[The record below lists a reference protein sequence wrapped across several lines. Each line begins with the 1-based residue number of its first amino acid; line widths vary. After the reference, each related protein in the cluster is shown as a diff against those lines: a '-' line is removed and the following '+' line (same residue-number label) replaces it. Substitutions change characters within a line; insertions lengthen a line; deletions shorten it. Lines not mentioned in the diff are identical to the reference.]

1 MADSGVFVTAIN
13 CMDGRV
19 QLPVIE
25 FMKKNYQA
33 DFVDMITEPGPIKIL
48 AEAENP
54 AAVESIRKRV
64 EVSTEKHGSKIVAVV
79 GHADCAGNPNDK
91 MMQMIQIAGSIG
103 VVESWKLGVKVIG
116 LWVGANWTVSEV

>member
-1 MADSGVFVTAIN
+1 MANDAKFVTAIN

-33 DFVDMITEPGPIKIL
+33 DFVDMITEAGPIKIL
-48 AEAENP
+48 AEAEDS
-54 AAVESIRKRV
+54 AAVESIKRRV
-64 EVSTEKHGSKIVAVV
+64 QASLEKHGSKVVAVI
-79 GHADCAGNPNDK
+79 GHGDCAGNPNDK

-103 VVESWKLGVKVIG
+103 VVESWKLDVKVIG
-116 LWVGANWTVSEV
+116 LWVGANWTASEV